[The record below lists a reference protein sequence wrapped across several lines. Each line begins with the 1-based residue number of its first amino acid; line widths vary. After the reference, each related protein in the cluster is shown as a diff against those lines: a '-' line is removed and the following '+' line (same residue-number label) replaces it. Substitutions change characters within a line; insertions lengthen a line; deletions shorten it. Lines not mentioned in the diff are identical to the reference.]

1 MSDNKKY
8 YYLRLK
14 DSFFDSEEMQLLE
27 SIQDGYLYSNILLKL
42 YLISL
47 KDEGRLM
54 LKGVIPYNTQMLATL
69 TKHSVGTIE
78 KALTIFKQLQLI
90 EVLDNGAIYMLNVQ
104 DLIGRSSSE
113 ADRKKEYRVRIEKEK
128 LNLNDRS
135 LGQMSGQKSDEH
147 PPEIEIEIEIDK
159 EINKK
164 EYKEKEPTLSAK
176 RKSFVVPTVEEV
188 SAYCKERNNNI
199 DAQYF
204 WDYQS
209 SRGWLIGKAPMK
221 DWKAAIRTFEKNS
234 FNYAKAKNPTNKV
247 RCRDEKDF
255 GNIGGVI
262 DLDGMPEGGIPF

>member
-8 YYLRLK
+8 YYMK
-14 DSFFDSEEMQLLE
+14 VKETFFDSEEMKILE
-27 SIQDGYLYSNILLKL
+27 SQKNGEKYQNLYLKL
-42 YLISL
+42 CLLSL
-47 KDEGRLM
+47 KADGALTF
-54 LKGVIPYNTQMLATL
+54 KGQMPYDIQMLSTVL
-69 TKHSVGTIE
+69 RVDIDTVKTGVE
-78 KALTIFKQLQLI
+78 IFQKLSLVDI
-90 EVLDNGAIYMLNVQ
+90 LDSGEIYMTDIQSLIGKSSTEAERIQKYRKSIEDKKKRTNVQ
-104 DLIGRSSSE
+104 
-113 ADRKKEYRVRIEKEK
+113 
-128 LNLNDRS
+128 
-135 LGQMSGQKSDEH
+135 QMLQKCT
-147 PPEIEIEIEIDK
+147 PEIEIEIDK

-164 EYKEKEPTLSAK
+164 EYKEKKPTLSAK

-255 GNIGGVI
+255 GNIGGVV

>member
-1 MSDNKKY
+1 MNHIFSVEFATENSIEEAVILENLFYWCNKNKANGTN
-8 YYLRLK
+8 
-14 DSFFDSEEMQLLE
+14 FFDNDYWTYNSVRAFNKLFPYLSPRKIEGALKRLE
-27 SIQDGYLYSNILLKL
+27 QKGYIKIGNYNSNPYDRTKW
-42 YLISL
+42 YAVT
-47 KDEGRLM
+47 E
-54 LKGVIPYNTQMLATL
+54 KG
-69 TKHSVGTIE
+69 
-78 KALTIFKQLQLI
+78 KAYFI
-90 EVLDNGAIYMLNVQ
+90 
-104 DLIGRSSSE
+104 
-113 ADRKKEYRVRIEKEK
+113 
-128 LNLNDRS
+128 
-135 LGQMSGQKSDEH
+135 
-147 PPEIEIEIEIDK
+147 IDK
-159 EINKK
+159 SITQFCEMDKHENVNEFPQNGKSYKDTDINTDINTDNKK

-234 FNYAKAKNPTNKV
+234 FNYAKSKNPTNKV